1 MCVNYVNKK
10 GAKKKKKE
18 THWRGKNLCITLTT
32 NLSIP
37 PKKGNMH
44 RERENQNKKIKYRV
58 QLEKQYKNGL

>member
-10 GAKKKKKE
+10 GAKKKKE

-44 RERENQNKKIKYRV
+44 RERGRERERENQKQKQKIKYRV
-58 QLEKQYKNGL
+58 H